1 MELDE
6 PLSSVKDLASEKLRI
21 PCSTWCN
28 CKSRRPKKNLINNC
42 IEMCIASVAMEA
54 RKAECWEVD
63 YEPKLDLK
71 VVMPARDHPWPV
83 PANVENFRKTC
94 EERCQDRS
102 LILPGHAGR
111 ANCVSMCIKGMAD
124 EVKPQVPYELNLKLG
139 MQYWRSLYA
148 GKQPAKQTQMARK
161 PKWNKQ
167 VERSKWQ
174 RRPPCK

>member
-1 MELDE
+1 MAC
-6 PLSSVKDLASEKLRI
+6 SSERTCYGFSVSEWLNQLNPRQ
-21 PCSTWCN
+21 
-28 CKSRRPKKNLINNC
+28 
-42 IEMCIASVAMEA
+42 
-54 RKAECWEVD
+54 
-63 YEPKLDLK
+63 
-71 VVMPARDHPWPV
+71 
-83 PANVENFRKTC
+83 VENFRKTC

-124 EVKPQVPYELNLKLG
+124 EVKPQVPYELNRNAASSHPSPSSISLFSFPVKLG